1 MFSFYTPVCAQG
13 IWYLVLWIHYLSAG
27 FTFVIGLSHTDL
39 SCAGDD
45 EQGGVFTDPLSVL
58 CEIACVVVLS
68 SV

>member
-1 MFSFYTPVCAQG
+1 M
-13 IWYLVLWIHYLSAG
+13 LWIHYLSAG
-27 FTFVIGLSHTDL
+27 FTFVIWLSHTDL